1 MNLYLQTKKKP
12 NYLLYYHLLRCNLT
26 IISKKYINAFMNQCF
41 LESLS
46 ISLQMVV
53 NILPTCSCV
62 LGEAPKQTSITFMKT
77 VYILKFNILISP
89 SERHAWKIIFRFC
102 EQHEFVR
109 TWIKIRPQSVFDSS
123 KQMNDFP
130 VTGERIMHFCQNFVQ
145 SKCD

>member
-1 MNLYLQTKKKP
+1 
-12 NYLLYYHLLRCNLT
+12 
-26 IISKKYINAFMNQCF
+26 MNQCF

-53 NILPTCSCV
+53 TILPTCSCV

-102 EQHEFVR
+102 EQH
-109 TWIKIRPQSVFDSS
+109 
-123 KQMNDFP
+123 
-130 VTGERIMHFCQNFVQ
+130 
-145 SKCD
+145 